1 MRPPVN
7 DCEFAKVLIQSYEN
21 PILLMGMIENLV
33 VARILRPITGPNR
46 VVSSGL
52 KYVAHSAGN
61 ARIDEQFHETGSEG
75 QGSTR
80 SCPTN
85 RRA

>member
-7 DCEFAKVLIQSYEN
+7 HSEFTKVLVQSYEN
-21 PILLMGMIENLV
+21 AILLMGMIENFV
-33 VARILRPITGPNR
+33 VTRILRPITGPNR
-46 VVSSGL
+46 VVSSRL
-52 KYVAHSAGN
+52 KCVADGAGN
-61 ARIDEQFHETGSEG
+61 ARIDEQFHEAGSEG

-80 SCPTN
+80 SCPTS